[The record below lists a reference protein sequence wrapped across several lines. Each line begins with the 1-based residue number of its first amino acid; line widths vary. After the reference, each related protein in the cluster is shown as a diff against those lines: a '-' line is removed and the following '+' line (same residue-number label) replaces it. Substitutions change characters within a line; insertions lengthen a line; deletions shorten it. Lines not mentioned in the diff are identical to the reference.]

1 MNAATKQRIN
11 EAQVRNFF
19 AAWAPA
25 WRWVLI
31 VGLRDL
37 RANLRR
43 LGEMAATEMD
53 NDSWKA
59 DDYVYGPLA
68 LGITA
73 AAVNEAAQHCEDLF
87 ALLTFAR
94 DPMDFV
100 KRMTSYAAGK
110 VTGLSKR
117 LMTEGDD
124 GLRKRFLLP
133 PTAVIEDGLSK
144 AEDPEKAVA
153 AVEEAVKRLLD
164 LVRKVTDW
172 YLTYEFFHL
181 QYKHGFKLPL
191 RPFSGTLPPE
201 TIDKRKQDV
210 SAPLIAF
217 TNENLAQMLARPPGQ
232 QALMML
238 LTPETQPHINELIAD
253 RALLR
258 YQMSGP
264 EVNLDDV
271 VEISRSVYRLLF
283 LIQRNRLSVSNGP
296 DEDGQQVFYLPGAAA
311 NETVEARLEPSTPVL
326 LKDFR

>member
-1 MNAATKQRIN
+1 MDAATKRSIN
-11 EAQVRNFF
+11 ETQVRNFF
-19 AAWAPA
+19 AAWDPA

-37 RANLRR
+37 RANADR
-43 LGEMAATEMD
+43 LGQLAAAEMN
-53 NDSWKA
+53 NDSWEA
-59 DDYVYGPLA
+59 EDYVYGPLC

-94 DPMDFV
+94 DPLDFT
-100 KRMTSYAAGK
+100 KRMASYAAGK

-117 LMTEGDD
+117 LLEEDDD
-124 GLRKRFLLP
+124 GLRKRFLVP
-133 PTAVIEDGLSK
+133 NEAIIKDGLTK
-144 AEDPEKAVA
+144 AEDASSAVGA
-153 AVEEAVKRLLD
+153 IEEAVTRLNT
-164 LVRKVTDW
+164 LVREVTDW

-201 TIDKRKQDV
+201 TIEKRKQDV

-217 TNENLAQMLARPPGQ
+217 TNENLAATLARPPGQ
-232 QALMML
+232 QAIMML
-238 LTPETQPHINELIAD
+238 ATPEMQPHLNELIAD

-264 EVNLDDV
+264 EVDLDDV
-271 VEISRSVYRLLF
+271 VAISRTVFRLLR
-283 LIQRNRLSVSNGP
+283 LIQLNRLSVSDGP
-296 DEDGQQVFYLPGAAA
+296 DEDGQQVIYLPGTAL
-311 NETVEARLEPSTPVL
+311 NETVEARLEPSKPIQL
-326 LKDFR
+326 ADFR